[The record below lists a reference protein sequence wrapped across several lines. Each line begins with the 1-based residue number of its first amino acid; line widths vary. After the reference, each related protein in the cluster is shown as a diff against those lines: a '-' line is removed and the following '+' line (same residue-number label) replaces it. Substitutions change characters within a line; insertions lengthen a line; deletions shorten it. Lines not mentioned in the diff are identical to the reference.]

1 MDNIEELDTASP
13 LDLIVET
20 GMLRLD
26 KAHLTAELVAVKAE
40 LASQRMANEDLCFT
54 LEEACNRASEWCQT
68 APEQLVA
75 DRIVARW
82 RRQVEAAQ

>member
-26 KAHLTAELVAVKAE
+26 KAHLTAELAAVKAE
-40 LASQRMANEDLCFT
+40 LTNAVLINEDLRDA
-54 LEEACNRASEWCQT
+54 LEEAAEWVQK
-68 APEQLVA
+68 APNGEQAERTERLVEQ
-75 DRIVARW
+75 W
-82 RRQVEAAQ
+82 RRLLEAAQ